1 MGHVLFKPDNTRV
14 RLFLIGFKIS
24 DMDHLILALIFIFG
38 VILVLKKL
46 DVKFSRVFI
55 RYKET
60 HYTLISF
67 VFSLRSINE
76 FLKAL

>member
-1 MGHVLFKPDNTRV
+1 MGHVLFKPDNTQL

-60 HYTLISF
+60 H
-67 VFSLRSINE
+67 
-76 FLKAL
+76 

>member
-1 MGHVLFKPDNTRV
+1 MGHVLFKPDNTRL

-24 DMDHLILALIFIFG
+24 DMDHLILTLIFIFG

-67 VFSLRSINE
+67 VS
-76 FLKAL
+76 FLYEVLMSF